1 MNSNISWLLEQ
12 KEPSIRYRTLVK
24 ILDMPQDAEDVKAA
38 YNKLLSS
45 KKVDR
50 ILFKQN
56 ELGLWELKPYG
67 THTYLRYLT
76 TLAELGYRKS
86 PEIDNA
92 VDAAIEFLKEKN
104 NAEGMERYDGC
115 SDALLL
121 RALVMLGYNDIDDI
135 NSMIQDYCSKQLA
148 DGGFNCKRLLD
159 KKSDRKSC
167 YKASIAGLALYGACY
182 QKGMTLQGKDKL
194 VSYFMRRN
202 VFYKSNTNELVLDNK
217 VGWRSIDNF
226 FPVEP
231 MRVGIPIIISSLSIL
246 GTGSYKGMEN
256 AWQLWEDKKDEQ
268 GRMILEGTLSKQP
281 CSFGAVGKA
290 NKWVAFYYELAQK
303 HKHK

>member
-1 MNSNISWLLEQ
+1 MDSNISWLLEQ
-12 KEPSIRYRTLVK
+12 KEPSIRYRTLVE
-24 ILDMPQDAEDVKAA
+24 ILDMPQDADDVKAA

-50 ILFKQN
+50 ILSKQN
-56 ELGLWELKPYG
+56 ESGLWDLKPYG
-67 THTYLRYLT
+67 THTHLRYLT
-76 TLAELGYRKS
+76 ALAELGYRKS

-92 VDAAIEFLKEKN
+92 VDTAIEFLKGKY

-121 RALVMLGYNDIDDI
+121 RALVMLGYNDIDDV

-167 YKASIAGLALYGACY
+167 YKAAVAGLSLYGACY
-182 QKGMTLQGKDKL
+182 QKGITLQGKDKL
-194 VSYFMRRN
+194 VKYFTNRN
-202 VFYKSNTNELVLDNK
+202 VFYKSNTKELVVDNK
-217 VGWRSIDNF
+217 AGWRSIDNF

-231 MRVGIPIIISSLSIL
+231 MRVGIPIIMSSLSIL
-246 GTGSYKGMEN
+246 GAGEHRGMKDT
-256 AWQLWEDKKDEQ
+256 WQIWEDKMNEQ
-268 GRMILEGTLSKQP
+268 GRMSLEGTLSKQP
-281 CSFGAVGKA
+281 CSFGAVGKL
-290 NKWVAFYYELAQK
+290 NKWVTFYYELA
-303 HKHK
+303 HKYKNN